1 MDIDENAAPKI
12 QKYRSNRKSG
22 IILKRTECFCRWSR
36 KIGGALWRDNP
47 LTAPRVMSTAKARH
61 SRASLAAWTKY
72 LNAAQTIDHRRV
84 HQ

>member
-47 LTAPRVMSTAKARH
+47 LTAPGVMSAAEGEALSGLPRRMDQVPEC
-61 SRASLAAWTKY
+61 RANDY
-72 LNAAQTIDHRRV
+72 
-84 HQ
+84 